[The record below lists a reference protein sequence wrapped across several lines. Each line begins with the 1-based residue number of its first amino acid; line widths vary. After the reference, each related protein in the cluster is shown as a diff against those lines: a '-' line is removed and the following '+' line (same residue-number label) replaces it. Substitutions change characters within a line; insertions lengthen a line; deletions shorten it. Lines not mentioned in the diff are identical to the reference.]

1 MYFMIISLLWN
12 VSKIAG
18 THVIG
23 AADLLALIVEEGTA
37 EHGLPLLEGDLAHGN
52 RIVVGPKGPKVSV
65 PCVLLKVSVP
75 CVSSLRLLTI
85 HQRGFS
91 RSGQGNVDTIV
102 FPHH

>member
-1 MYFMIISLLWN
+1 
-12 VSKIAG
+12 
-18 THVIG
+18 
-23 AADLLALIVEEGTA
+23 
-37 EHGLPLLEGDLAHGN
+37 
-52 RIVVGPKGPKVSV
+52 VGPKGPKVSV

>member
-1 MYFMIISLLWN
+1 MYFMITSLLWT
-12 VSKIAG
+12 VSKIADAD
-18 THVIG
+18 VIG

-65 PCVLLKVSVP
+65 PCV
-75 CVSSLRLLTI
+75 SSLRLLTI